1 MLKTSHDA
9 AMLKVDELSAQ
20 LKDERMKSL
29 DLEKQLQCSTV
40 ARMKM
45 DQVSN
50 TTLLIRVV
58 ESPSCQRLERVGLEG
73 RRGP

>member
-1 MLKTSHDA
+1 MFVLLQSQRMLKTSHDA

-50 TTLLIRVV
+50 TSYT
-58 ESPSCQRLERVGLEG
+58 CC
-73 RRGP
+73 

>member
-50 TTLLIRVV
+50 TSYT
-58 ESPSCQRLERVGLEG
+58 CC
-73 RRGP
+73 

>member
-1 MLKTSHDA
+1 MLKTSHNA

-29 DLEKQLQCSTV
+29 DLEKQLQSSTV

-45 DQVSN
+45 DQVSDI
-50 TTLLIRVV
+50 THITPIA
-58 ESPSCQRLERVGLEG
+58 ESPSC
-73 RRGP
+73 